1 MLFEWSD
8 LIDEYV
14 IFLNGYSNN
23 ILNKIELSRIHFAFL
38 DGSHDYDDV
47 TFEIDYIKKRQDKND
62 IIFFDDYNKI
72 DYPGVIKAISDLE
85 KENSYY
91 IEIFDFN
98 SKRKYALAKKK

>member
-1 MLFEWSD
+1 M
-8 LIDEYV
+8 V
-14 IFLNGYSNN
+14 FLDIIKFIQGDSSKVLSK
-23 ILNKIELSRIHFAFL
+23 LNVERVNFAFL

-91 IEIFDFN
+91 IEIFDFFYHN
-98 SKRKYALAKKK
+98 LSYTPLV